1 MKILVTYFSQS
12 GNTKK
17 VAEAIH
23 EAIPFQKELK
33 QVSDINDV
41 SPYDLLFVGFPIQVF
56 GPADQGKDFMNA
68 YCQNK
73 PVALFITHA
82 VPDTFEDLP
91 LWIERCKEPVPE
103 TNVMGIFDCQG
114 EVSADLISFAQASDD
129 PVLQKLGE
137 IGPTAKGQPNAIQ
150 LERARSFAEEIV
162 DRFSQSRTTP
172 NKGLSCSKA

>member
-1 MKILVTYFSQS
+1 MNILVAYFSQS

-17 VAEAIH
+17 IAEAIY
-23 EAIPFQKELK
+23 EAIPFQKEIK

-91 LWIERCKEPVPE
+91 LWIERCREPVPE
-103 TNVMGIFDCQG
+103 TNVIGIFDCQG
-114 EVSADLISFAQASDD
+114 EVSADLITFAQQSDD

-137 IGPTAKGQPNAIQ
+137 IGPTAKGQPDAIQ
-150 LERARSFAEEIV
+150 LERARSFTQEIIEKIF
-162 DRFSQSRTTP
+162 DRITGST
-172 NKGLSCSKA
+172 G